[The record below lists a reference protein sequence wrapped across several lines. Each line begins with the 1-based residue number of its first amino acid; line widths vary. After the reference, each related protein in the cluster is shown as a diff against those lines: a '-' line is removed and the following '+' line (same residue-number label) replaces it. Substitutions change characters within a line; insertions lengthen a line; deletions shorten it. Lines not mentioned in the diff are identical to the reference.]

1 MKTNNPELY
10 NSNII
15 DEMFNEI
22 PNEDFEKTNK
32 KMKLAIKI
40 ADAIKNN
47 GWKKSE
53 FAKIAKQ
60 QPSVISKWLSGT
72 HNFTTDTLIDLENI
86 LNIKLLHVDQKSES
100 VIYKRSVETIVE
112 IDEVTFWNNN
122 LINSYSRSPVQFTF
136 SGNLLHQE
144 NSKPLPC

>member
-1 MKTNNPELY
+1 MKTKNPELY

-22 PNEDFEKTNK
+22 SQEDFEKTNK

-40 ADAIKNN
+40 ADSIKSN

-53 FAKIAKQ
+53 FAKIIKQ

-100 VIYKRSVETIVE
+100 VIYKRSVETTVE
-112 IDEVTFWNNN
+112 IDEMIFWNNN
-122 LINSYSRSPVQFTF
+122 LINSFSISPFQFSF

-144 NSKPLPC
+144 NAKPLPC

>member
-1 MKTNNPELY
+1 MKTNTPELY
-10 NSNII
+10 TSNII
-15 DEMFNEI
+15 DEMFDEI
-22 PNEDFEKTNK
+22 SQEDFDKTTT
-32 KMKLAIKI
+32 KMKLALKI
-40 ADAIKNN
+40 ADAIKSN

-100 VIYKRSVETIVE
+100 VIYKRSVETTVE

-122 LINSYSRSPVQFTF
+122 LINSFSRSPVQFSF

-144 NSKPLPC
+144 NAKPLPC

>member
-1 MKTNNPELY
+1 MKTNKPELY

-15 DEMFNEI
+15 DEMLDEI
-22 PNEDFEKTNK
+22 SQEDFDKTTR
-32 KMKLAIKI
+32 KMKLAVKI
-40 ADAIKNN
+40 ADAIKHN
-47 GWKKSE
+47 GWKKNE

-86 LNIKLLHVDQKSES
+86 LNIKLLYVDQKSES
-100 VIYKRSVETIVE
+100 VIYKRSVETTVE

-122 LINSYSRSPVQFTF
+122 LINSFSKSSVQFSY
-136 SGNLLHQE
+136 SGNLLYQE
-144 NSKPLPC
+144 SAKPLPC

>member
-1 MKTNNPELY
+1 MKTNKPELY

-15 DEMFNEI
+15 DEMFDEI
-22 PNEDFEKTNK
+22 SPKDFEKTTI
-32 KMKLAIKI
+32 KMKLAVKI
-40 ADAIKNN
+40 ADAIKSN

-53 FAKIAKQ
+53 FAKIVKQ

-72 HNFTTDTLIDLENI
+72 HNFTTDTLIDLEHI
-86 LNIKLLHVDQKSES
+86 LNIKLLNVDQKTES
-100 VIYKRSVETIVE
+100 VTYKRSVETTVA

-122 LINSYSRSPVQFTF
+122 LINSFSRSSVQFSF